1 MKGRTTHVV
10 MKALVYAEIQVVISL
25 MKSRMRESRTSGSV
39 RGGGSNP
46 PVYSTHYRL
55 GAVNNQNFV
64 QIPFSLLR
72 WIIKYKAEEHGIAVI
87 EQEESYTSKASF

>member
-46 PVYSTHYRL
+46 PVYSTHYRPHYKNI
-55 GAVNNQNFV
+55 NNTLYENIGNSV
-64 QIPFSLLR
+64 DNSSLSLR
-72 WIIKYKAEEHGIAVI
+72 HISIM
-87 EQEESYTSKASF
+87 